1 MDRETETLAHAWAG
15 AQVLAAPSVWSVSMV
30 SEGEREALNR
40 VQVLAEA
47 IGEELMIWDL
57 ATHRGRQEAR
67 RRGIRATPRVIY
79 RSGTPETVE
88 AFQARAG
95 ALLRGTR
102 VPAS

>member
-79 RSGTPETVE
+79 RSGTPESVE